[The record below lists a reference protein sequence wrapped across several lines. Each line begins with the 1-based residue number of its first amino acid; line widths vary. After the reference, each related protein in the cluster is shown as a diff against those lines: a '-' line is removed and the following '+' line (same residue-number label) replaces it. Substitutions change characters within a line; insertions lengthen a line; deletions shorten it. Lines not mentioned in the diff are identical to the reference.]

1 MNPIRIFNLDLHVSV
16 VKDVEWIVK
25 EIYGSGVEI
34 TNWSISGHNWVFG
47 TQAAPAKVDIIN
59 QTSWHSISPTSSMI
73 TNFQRRYDAELS
85 KYDAF
90 LVTHTPVFCL
100 LYEKYGKPVIC
111 VNSCRFD
118 QPFCWRGEGRTSDD
132 GKSGFQWLVDGLR
145 RMTASG
151 QLRIISNNK
160 ADAAYLKSGTGIE
173 SQVIPSMC
181 LYTGLQ
187 WLPNVRPA
195 VCFGDRGLF
204 PDSPHLVSKPAS
216 GYSWSQLYACRA
228 IVHVPYEMSTM
239 SLFEQYSAG
248 VPLFFPTPAFYA
260 QLVLEGKV
268 RCGSLYGPHIKEA
281 LDLGFWLS
289 RADFYDRD
297 NFYGVY
303 YYSSF
308 EDCVRQLETF
318 QDVAFYERRA
328 HIQKRREAA
337 LSAWREVFVSHIW
350 RAYTLTP
357 PAAVASK

>member
-1 MNPIRIFNLDLHVSV
+1 
-16 VKDVEWIVK
+16 
-25 EIYGSGVEI
+25 
-34 TNWSISGHNWVFG
+34 
-47 TQAAPAKVDIIN
+47 
-59 QTSWHSISPTSSMI
+59 MI
-73 TNFQRRYDAELS
+73 TEFQERYDAELS

-118 QPFCWRGEGRTSDD
+118 QPFCWKRDTAQGAGYA
-132 GKSGFQWLVDGLR
+132 WLVDSLR
-145 RMTASG
+145 HMTSCG

-160 ADAAYLKSGTGIE
+160 ADAEYLKCGTGLE
-173 SQVIPSMC
+173 SQVIPSLC

-195 VCFGDRGLF
+195 VCFGDRALF
-204 PDSPHLVSKPAS
+204 PTSPHLVAKPPS
-216 GYSWSQLYACRA
+216 GYTWAQLYACRA

-248 VPLFFPTPAFYA
+248 VPLFLPTPAFYA
-260 QLVLEGKV
+260 QMVSSGLV
-268 RCGSLYGPHIKEA
+268 RCGSVYGPLVKEA
-281 LDLGFWLS
+281 LDLGFWIP
-289 RADFYDRD
+289 RADFYDPA

-303 YYSSF
+303 YYDSF

-328 HIQKRREAA
+328 HIQKRREAV
-337 LSAWREVFVSHIW
+337 LSGWREVFVEHLWGRLFRS
-350 RAYTLTP
+350 P
-357 PAAVASK
+357 SK

>member
-1 MNPIRIFNLDLHVSV
+1 MEPVRIFNLDLHISV
-16 VKDVEWIVK
+16 IQDIQWIVQ
-25 EIYGSGVEI
+25 ELYGPNIQI
-34 TNWSISGHNWVFG
+34 TNWSISGHNWVF
-47 TQAAPAKVDIIN
+47 QNKNSANVDII
-59 QTSWHSISPTSSMI
+59 TPATWHSISPTMI
-73 TNFQRRYDAELS
+73 SEFQTRYDSELT

-118 QPFCWRGEGRTSDD
+118 QPFCWKHDAVGYT
-132 GKSGFQWLVDGLR
+132 WLVDGLR
-145 RMTASG
+145 RMTSRG

-160 ADAAYLKSGTGIE
+160 ADAEYLKCGTGIISE
-173 SQVIPSMC
+173 VIPSLC

-195 VCFGDRGLF
+195 ICFGDRALF
-204 PDSPHLVSKPAS
+204 PESPHLVAKPPS
-216 GYSWSQLYACRA
+216 GYTWAQLYACRA

-260 QLVLEGKV
+260 QLVMNGTV
-268 RCGSLYGPHIKEA
+268 RCGSLYGPHIQEA
-281 LDLGFWLS
+281 MNLHFWLS
-289 RADFYDRD
+289 RADFYDPN

-303 YYSSF
+303 YYNSF

-328 HIQKRREAA
+328 HIQKRRADVLA
-337 LSAWREVFVSHIW
+337 TWRKVFVTHMWSGI
-350 RAYTLTP
+350 YYQNSN
-357 PAAVASK
+357 VSASKEPSGDNLEP